1 MAVTK
6 TILGQWALAPA
17 LGARVACKGSRT
29 GTPQTRLETWG
40 GPTGLPPQTGAP
52 CPCHDFAPPPSAA
65 QTYLECLKNH
75 QMKNN
80 YLIYL
85 YSLPINVSPNN
96 IEASRRT
103 SMPENLSGQQS
114 FFFTDIALCNATMSH
129 WPSSSSLPCPK
140 GTACPYMLADIA
152 STPAFVVWRLFMGR
166 AMQRRGTW
174 RMRHGRVLGRELK
187 QNA

>member
-1 MAVTK
+1 MAVTN

-29 GTPQTRLETWG
+29 GTPRTRLETWG

-96 IEASRRT
+96 IKASRRT
-103 SMPENLSGQQS
+103 SMPENLSGQQ
-114 FFFTDIALCNATMSH
+114 FFLLPTLHCAM
-129 WPSSSSLPCPK
+129 PPCP
-140 GTACPYMLADIA
+140 T
-152 STPAFVVWRLFMGR
+152 GR
-166 AMQRRGTW
+166 APRRYPSQKGPP
-174 RMRHGRVLGRELK
+174 VLTCLPTLRRRLRLWSGGSLWEGPCNDEELGE
-187 QNA
+187 